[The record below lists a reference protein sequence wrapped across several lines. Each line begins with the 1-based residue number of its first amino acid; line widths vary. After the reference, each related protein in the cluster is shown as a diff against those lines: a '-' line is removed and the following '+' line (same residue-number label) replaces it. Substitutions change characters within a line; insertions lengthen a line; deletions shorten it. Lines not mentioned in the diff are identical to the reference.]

1 MTVGTLAATPRP
13 KCIRC
18 NWYQAARCMP
28 AVGPELCAIY
38 GESADWTLGQ
48 TLPAAPFIMDVK

>member
-1 MTVGTLAATPRP
+1 
-13 KCIRC
+13 
-18 NWYQAARCMP
+18 MP

-48 TLPAAPFIMDVK
+48 TLPAAPFIMDVE